1 MKGPVPTGSL
11 IATAGFEAIG
21 VAVDA
26 LRMYVLPR
34 IVKRLVYCGVAKCR
48 VTVSPETVGAAD
60 CAGTPLTF
68 ALAVF
73 ISIEKVA
80 ATSAGPKAEP
90 SLNFTF
96 FRIVTCRSL
105 PPFWKL

>member
-11 IATAGFEAIG
+11 IATAGFAAIW

-34 IVKRLVYCGVAKCR
+34 IVKRLVYCAEAKCR
-48 VTVSPETVGAAD
+48 VTVFPETVGAAD
-60 CAGTPLTF
+60 CGGTPLTF
-68 ALAVF
+68 ALAVL
-73 ISIEKVA
+73 ISIQKGA
-80 ATSAGPKAEP
+80 ATSLEPKAEE

-96 FRIVTCRSL
+96 CQIVICRSL
-105 PPFWKL
+105 PLFWKL

>member
-11 IATAGFEAIG
+11 IATAGFEAIW

-34 IVKRLVYCGVAKCR
+34 TVKRLVYCGVAK
-48 VTVSPETVGAAD
+48 VGVAGAPEMGGAAD

-68 ALAVF
+68 ALAVL
-73 ISIEKVA
+73 ISILKVA

-96 FRIVTCRSL
+96 FRIVTCKSL